1 MSKDPATGVW
11 SKTVKLR
18 VGGPLPLPAVNSIS
32 GAYQYKFY
40 SDGNWLPNST
50 PALGIISSRFSEISA
65 YIFPDKNSSVDTSS
79 IKIIIDEIEY
89 TGTGHHY
96 DPTTKLISFFPPQ
109 PLNNG
114 LHKLMISAMSS
125 LVSINSDST
134 TFTVQGGM
142 VQFLIMTSETWKFFW
157 RLQGAIF
164 NSSGEIDASISTAQ
178 INRYDSFWTVQ
189 VNDGL
194 VILH

>member
-40 SDGNWLPNST
+40 SDGNWLPNPLNPRYNINNNNSYLYVKNPTIHYLLPNST
-50 PALGIISSRFSEISA
+50 PALGIIRSRFSEISA

-164 NSSGEIDASISTAQ
+164 NS
-178 INRYDSFWTVQ
+178 RR
-189 VNDGL
+189 
-194 VILH
+194 